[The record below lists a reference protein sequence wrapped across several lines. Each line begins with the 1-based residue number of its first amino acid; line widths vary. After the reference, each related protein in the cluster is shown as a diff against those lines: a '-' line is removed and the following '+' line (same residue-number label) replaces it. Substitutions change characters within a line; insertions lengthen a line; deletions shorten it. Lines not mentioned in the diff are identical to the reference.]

1 MVVLP
6 PPFFIFVQNLRKK
19 KTVQRFKQTV
29 VYDGL
34 TVDDFGM
41 ES

>member
-6 PPFFIFVQNLRKK
+6 PPFFMCAKPAKK
-19 KTVQRFKQTV
+19 NGDQRFKQTV

-34 TVDDFGM
+34 TVDFGM